1 MRTKHPPQTTAYT
14 IMEEMG
20 NVVLSNFIQRIVP
33 PRFSSHDFMDLF
45 RSHFSVEY
53 KQMLQVCP
61 ECEDEKHRNAKIS
74 NAIGRYLGNH
84 QIGLRIEK
92 IGVEHSK
99 NINGTMSKASVWR
112 KIM

>member
-20 NVVLSNFIQRIVP
+20 NAVLNNFIQSIIP
-33 PRFSSHDFMDLF
+33 PRFSSHNFISLF
-45 RSHFSVEY
+45 CSHFSAEY
-53 KQMLQVCP
+53 ERMLQAYP
-61 ECEDEKHRNAKIS
+61 ECEDNNHRNTKIS
-74 NAIGRYLGNH
+74 NAIVRYLGNH
-84 QIGLRIEK
+84 QIGLSIEK

-99 NINGTMSKASVWR
+99 NINGTMSNASVWR

>member
-1 MRTKHPPQTTAYT
+1 MRTQHPPQTTAYT

-20 NVVLSNFIQRIVP
+20 NAVLSDFIQSITTT
-33 PRFSSHDFMDLF
+33 RFSSHYFIDLF

-53 KQMLQVCP
+53 ERMLQVYH
-61 ECEDEKHRNAKIS
+61 EYADNNHRNTKIS

-84 QIGLRIEK
+84 QSGLRIEK
-92 IGVEHSK
+92 IGIEQSK